1 VKIKSDFDQ
10 LIIALVQNEDKKIQ
24 TDVFQTKF
32 ERTLKTKIRRLLGIK
47 LAATRMRKLQNE
59 SSEI

>member
-24 TDVFQTKF
+24 TD
-32 ERTLKTKIRRLLGIK
+32 TKIRRLLGIK